1 MATARPTGTDP
12 GDTTRASSG
21 GRDGGPAGGRELL
34 PQVRLKHWGRWV
46 SAVVIVV
53 LLVALVYGA
62 SQGDI
67 SYRDIPYYL
76 VSPIILQG
84 LVGTIVLA
92 VVAQVSA
99 VIIGV
104 VIALMRISK
113 NPVAQAFAAG
123 YTWLFRGLPVLLQI
137 LLWYNLALIFPRLTV
152 GVPFTDVVFLDVST
166 NDVMTTFVAAFLGLA
181 LNESAYMAEIVRAG
195 LKSVDRGQ
203 IEAAQSIGQTPMQ
216 RMARIVLP
224 QAMRIIIPPTG
235 NDFINMLKGTAMAS
249 VIGYLELIKA
259 ANNIASFNLQVME
272 TLIAA
277 AIWYMVIVSVAS
289 VGQFYLERS
298 FDRQDRRPGGPP
310 NARALRRKVA
320 ADLGRAPL
328 VRSTP

>member
-1 MATARPTGTDP
+1 MSVTSPTPTTA
-12 GDTTRASSG
+12 
-21 GRDGGPAGGRELL
+21 DGGARAASATRTLL

-46 SAVVIVV
+46 SAVVIV
-53 LLVALVYGA
+53 LLLAALVYGA
-62 SQGDI
+62 AQGDI
-67 SYRDIPYYL
+67 SYQDIPYY
-76 VSPIILQG
+76 VISPIILQG

-137 LLWYNLALIFPRLTV
+137 LLWYNLALIFPRLEI
-152 GVPFTDVVFLDVST
+152 GIPFTDISFIDVST

-203 IEAAQSIGQTPMQ
+203 IEAAQSIGETPMQ
-216 RMARIVLP
+216 RMSRIVLP
-224 QAMRIIIPPTG
+224 QAMRVIIPPTG

-259 ANNIASFNLQVME
+259 ANNISSFNLQVME

-310 NARALRRKVA
+310 NARALRRKIA

-328 VRSTP
+328 IRSTP

>member
-1 MATARPTGTDP
+1 VTDATTG
-12 GDTTRASSG
+12 G
-21 GRDGGPAGGRELL
+21 GRPGGGLY
-34 PQVRLKHWGRWV
+34 PQVRLRHWGRWV
-46 SAVVIVV
+46 SAIVIVALIGA
-53 LLVALVYGA
+53 LLYGA
-62 SQGDI
+62 AQGDI
-67 SYRDIPYYL
+67 SYADIPYYL

-84 LVGTIVLA
+84 LVNTIVLA

-99 VIIGV
+99 IVIGI

-113 NPVAQAFAAG
+113 NPVAQAFASG

-137 LLWYNLALIFPRLTV
+137 LLWYNLALLFPRLQV
-152 GVPFTDVVFLDVST
+152 GIPFTDVVFVDVST
-166 NDVMTTFVAAFLGLA
+166 NDIMTTFVAAFLGLA

-203 IEAAQSIGQTPMQ
+203 IEAAQSIGETPMQ

-224 QAMRIIIPPTG
+224 QAMRVIIPPTG

-249 VIGYLELIKA
+249 VIGYMELIKA
-259 ANNIASFNLQVME
+259 ANNISSFNLQVME

-277 AIWYMVIVSVAS
+277 AIWYMVVVSVAS
-289 VGQFYLERS
+289 VGQYYLERA
-298 FDRQDRRPGGPP
+298 FDQQDRPIGGRVS
-310 NARALRRKVA
+310 ARTLRRRVG

-328 VRSTP
+328 IRRDE

>member
-1 MATARPTGTDP
+1 MTTSSARTG
-12 GDTTRASSG
+12 
-21 GRDGGPAGGRELL
+21 DGAAPSPVAVGERTLL
-34 PQVRLKHWGRWV
+34 PQVRLKHWGRWI
-46 SAVVIVV
+46 SGVVIV
-53 LLVALVYGA
+53 LLLIALVAAA

-67 SYRDIPYYL
+67 SYGDIPYYL
-76 VSPIILQG
+76 ISPIILQG

-92 VVAQVSA
+92 VVAQLSA
-99 VIIGV
+99 IVIGV

-137 LLWYNLALIFPRLTV
+137 LLWYNLALIFPRLQI
-152 GVPFTDVVFLDVST
+152 GIPFTDVLFVDVST
-166 NDVMTTFVAAFLGLA
+166 NAVMTTFIAAFLGLA

-249 VIGYLELIKA
+249 VIGYVELIRA
-259 ANNIASFNLQVME
+259 ANNISSFNLQVME

-289 VGQFYLERS
+289 VGQYYLERT
-298 FDRQDRRPGGPP
+298 FDRQDRRPSGPR
-310 NARALRRKVA
+310 NARALRRKIVG
-320 ADLGRAPL
+320 DLGRPPL
-328 VRSTP
+328 MRSTP

>member
-1 MATARPTGTDP
+1 MPGPSGAAGTRDRPEAR
-12 GDTTRASSG
+12 
-21 GRDGGPAGGRELL
+21 RELL
-34 PQVRLKHWGRWV
+34 PQVPLTHWGRWV
-46 SAVVIVV
+46 SAAVI
-53 LLVALVYGA
+53 LLLLGALVYGA

-99 VIIGV
+99 VVIGV
-104 VIALMRISK
+104 VVALMRISA

-137 LLWYNLALIFPRLTV
+137 LLWYNLALIFPRLQV
-152 GVPFTDVVFLDVST
+152 GIPFTDVVFVDVST
-166 NDVMTTFVAAFLGLA
+166 NAVMTTFIAAFLGLA

-203 IEAAQSIGQTPMQ
+203 IEAAQSIGETPAQ

-224 QAMRIIIPPTG
+224 QAMRVIIPPTG

-249 VIGYLELIKA
+249 VIGYVELIRA

-277 AIWYMVIVSVAS
+277 AFWYMVIVSVAS
-289 VGQFYLERS
+289 FGQYHLERT
-298 FDRQDRRPGGPP
+298 FDRQDRRPGTPS
-310 NARALRRKVA
+310 ARAVRRRIA
-320 ADLGRAPL
+320 ADLGRPPL
-328 VRSTP
+328 VRRTP